1 MTSKTASS
9 AAMAPALPRKMA
21 AGSRPERR
29 RLSRAPSLASTAN
42 DRWRAS
48 RAQNK
53 TATQNSP
60 AAARAST
67 PRSGSRAKANRI
79 STSRANGA
87 TWFVATRDRSS
98 MRRSLPAITAA
109 SRHTDDPRG
118 RVGPDLTA
126 GHGDDPGGEGPCP
139 IELVGRQQHGG
150 ALLRRL
156 SYQVVEALS
165 AVGAEP
171 GVGLVEE
178 PQVGRPQQQG
188 RDGHSPASARRQPGP
203 LPAGQTTR

>member
-87 TWFVATRDRSS
+87 TWFVATRERSS

-109 SRHTDDPRG
+109 SRHTDDPHG
-118 RVGPDLTA
+118 RVGPDLATS
-126 GHGDDPGGEGPCP
+126 HGDDARRQGARTVQLMGGE
-139 IELVGRQQHGG
+139 QHGRPLAG
-150 ALLRRL
+150 R
-156 SYQVVEALS
+156 VPDEDVEAL
-165 AVGAEP
+165 AAF
-171 GVGLVEE
+171 GVQTGVWLV
-178 PQVGRPQQQG
+178 
-188 RDGHSPASARRQPGP
+188 
-203 LPAGQTTR
+203 